1 MRRTSSLL
9 ALLLAA
15 CGGSTGSGLV
25 TFRAMAGGP
34 ADATDVISLRLFK
47 EAFTN
52 FNMGIG
58 ATVAMLVFVIDIVL
72 SGLYILLLRQKADA
86 V

>member
-1 MRRTSSLL
+1 MKILFLDQYSEMGGAQRVLADFLPTVQRRGWG
-9 ALLLAA
+9 AHVAVP
-15 CGGSTGSGLV
+15 G
-25 TFRAMAGGP
+25 GGP

-58 ATVAMLVFVIDIVL
+58 ATVAMRIAML
-72 SGLYILLLRQKADA
+72 QP
-86 V
+86 